1 MKRIGRL
8 PEGTVGRSDTFRR
21 HVSCLGMVALFG
33 AAMMGGAGPASA
45 AGFDRAADPVYADG
59 ILDVNGGS
67 GFGAWQLNPVEN
79 SEDQG
84 VVLGDSNTNGD
95 AGGPGINTDDL
106 AFGLYARNG
115 MVTEAIRPFAS
126 PLAIGQSF
134 SISFDNGWVEGDD
147 SAQGVV
153 LEDVDGVGRAT
164 FVIRAGS
171 STYLI
176 EDGDGVLDTG
186 IGFTDGGLDLT
197 FLITSQD
204 TYDLTVHALA
214 EDFITVFEGRVLG
227 GNPDAPMVAVRAFNA
242 NNFEEGSPG
251 RDLFINNLELGC
263 PDASECGITIAEGS
277 DFVTPGSQNVFA
289 GPENG
294 EEFRWT
300 LESNSSGASIVGP
313 DNQQVVVIDN
323 GGEPG
328 FYDLSLEVVVDGCP
342 QACLVGVTVDSLPAP
357 EAGNN
362 SPICEG
368 EDLVLTASEIE
379 NATYTWVGPN
389 LFLST
394 EQNPVVV
401 SAELAAA
408 GEYSVSA
415 SVNGSP
421 SAIAT
426 TFVDIN
432 PAPECL
438 ISGEEVICPG
448 TEQVVY
454 YAPNDLVLYEW
465 TLEGDA
471 TYENDPV
478 GGVVRIIPAESGTFT
493 LTLTIQDNNG
503 CAVTCT
509 RTVHIGDNVPPEITC
524 PDEAAVAPGE
534 DYSPDALGYAV
545 AVDSCDGDPVISYSD
560 EEVPGSCAGST
571 MVIRTWRAEDMYGNV
586 ATCEQVI
593 HIQDVN
599 GPTLEIPPSVN
610 LTCGAD
616 TSPEALGFA
625 SALDDVD
632 GAVAVTY
639 QDEVYVLDC
648 ENFVVIERVWT
659 AVDSCGNVSEDLQ
672 TITIEDTEA
681 PVMVVPASVQLPSDA
696 DTSPEAIGFA
706 VASDNCDGE
715 IDIAFF
721 DEIVE
726 GACEQEYTI
735 NRFWFATDPCGN
747 QAEGLQVIQVG
758 NGPVTITV
766 PDEAVFQCTDD
777 LAPESIGFAEAIDGL
792 GLAVE
797 LAYVDELIPGDCGGR
812 FIVLRHWQAVDAC
825 GNPVEAT
832 QTIIIDDAV
841 APVITPPADATVDCN
856 ADISTEALG
865 VATVEDA
872 CDEAPALSYSDTITP
887 GEIAGVFTVERVW
900 SAVDACGNFSEAVQV
915 ITVSD
920 ATAPELVVPADATL
934 ACGDDTSVEALGS
947 ASATDA
953 CDESPV
959 VSYSDA
965 VVPGAC
971 AASLTIERTWTA
983 VDANGNA
990 AEAVQTITV
999 TDETAPVL
1007 TLPADASI
1015 ACGASS
1021 DPSATGTATA
1031 TDGCGGDVIITY
1043 SDDATESGILRT
1055 WTATDACGNA
1065 ASGVQTITG
1074 SADTIAPVLTVP
1086 ADATVACGA
1095 DTSVDVLGSA
1105 TASDGCDLDPAV
1117 SFSDAVI
1124 AGPCA
1129 GSYLIER
1136 TWTAEDDNG
1145 NTASAVQVI
1154 TVLDET
1160 APVLTVPADVVL
1172 GCGASTAPANTG
1184 FATATDACSAP
1195 VAVTYADEHV
1205 DGSIIR
1211 TWTATDAC
1219 GNASSAEQVIAAS
1232 GGGGG
1237 APVIHVNP
1245 IVATSAFVGQPVNYP
1260 MPTATSAC
1268 DSNVTVVCSPAPGS
1282 IKGPGLYQ
1290 ITCTAIDSAG
1300 NTSTKKFTLVVLE
1313 SLRVVVDSPLKDDN
1327 KADNIET
1334 DADKENSFQV
1344 GSTLP
1349 VKVRLLDSKDRD
1361 MTLLYGLTV
1370 SVKLDVSHRQP
1381 AANGSALIANL
1392 PVSFSGVGWSN
1403 GQMAYKLCDFQYN
1416 LKTAGYP
1423 KGTEKN
1429 NTFIRARISVESL
1442 LFPGVTIG
1450 EEDVLLESKK

>member
-1 MKRIGRL
+1 
-8 PEGTVGRSDTFRR
+8 
-21 HVSCLGMVALFG
+21 MVALLG
-33 AAMMGGAGPASA
+33 AALMVGAGPGLA
-45 AGFDRAADPVYADG
+45 AGFDSAADPVYADG
-59 ILDVNGGS
+59 ILDINGGS

-79 SEDQG
+79 SDDQG
-84 VVLGDSNTNGD
+84 VVLGDSNANGD
-95 AGGPGINTDDL
+95 AGGPGINSDGL
-106 AFGLYARNG
+106 SFGLYARNG
-115 MVTEAIRPFAS
+115 LVTEAIRPFAA

-134 SISFDNGWVEGDD
+134 SLSFDNGWVEGDD

-153 LEDVDGVGRAT
+153 LEDADGVGRAT

-214 EDFITVFEGRVLG
+214 EDFITAFEGRVLG
-227 GNPDAPMVAVRAFNA
+227 GNPDAPLVAVRAFNA

-263 PDASECGITIAEGS
+263 SEASECGIALAEGS
-277 DFVTPGSQNVFA
+277 DVATPGSQNVFA

-342 QACLVGVTVDSLPAP
+342 QACLVGVTVDTLPAP

-394 EQNPVVV
+394 EQNPVIV

-438 ISGEEVICPG
+438 ISGEAVICPG

-454 YAPNDLVLYEW
+454 YAPNDLVYYEW

-509 RTVHIGDNVPPEITC
+509 RTVHIGDNVAPEITC

-534 DYSPDALGYAV
+534 DYSPEALGYAV
-545 AVDSCDGDPVISYSD
+545 AVDSCDGDSVITYSD

-571 MVIRTWRAEDMYGNV
+571 LVIRTWRAEDMYGNV
-586 ATCEQVI
+586 ATCEQLI

-599 GPTLEIPPSVN
+599 GPALEIPPSVN
-610 LTCGAD
+610 LTCGSD

-625 SALDDVD
+625 SAVDDVD
-632 GAVAVTY
+632 GSVEVTY
-639 QDEVYVLDC
+639 HDEVYVLDC
-648 ENFVVIERVWT
+648 ENFVIIERVWT

-672 TITIEDTEA
+672 SISIEDTEA
-681 PVMVVPASVQLPSDA
+681 PVMVVPAGVQVPSEA
-696 DTSPEAIGFA
+696 DTSPEALGFA
-706 VASDNCDGE
+706 IASDNCSGD
-715 IDIAFF
+715 IDISFF

-735 NRFWFATDPCGN
+735 NRFWFATDACGN

-758 NGPVTITV
+758 SGAVTITV
-766 PDEAVFQCTDD
+766 PEEAVFQCTDSLD
-777 LAPESIGFAEAIDGL
+777 PESIGFAGATDGL
-792 GLAVE
+792 GFDVE
-797 LAYVDELIPGDCGGR
+797 VSYVDEVIPGDCGGR

-841 APVITPPADATVDCN
+841 APVITVPADATVDCN
-856 ADISTEALG
+856 ADVSTDALG

-872 CDEAPALSYSDTITP
+872 CDETPALSFSDTITQ
-887 GEIAGVFTVERVW
+887 GDVAGVYTIERVW
-900 SAVDACGNFSEAVQV
+900 TAMDACGNASEAVQV

-920 ATAPELVVPADATL
+920 ATAPELVIPADATV
-934 ACGDDTSVEALGS
+934 ACGDDTGVAALGS

-953 CDESPV
+953 CDEAPV

-965 VVPGAC
+965 LVQGTC
-971 AASLTIERTWTA
+971 AANVILERTWTA
-983 VDANGNA
+983 TDANGNTA
-990 AEAVQTITV
+990 QAVQTITV
-999 TDETAPVL
+999 TDEVAPEL
-1007 TLPADASI
+1007 TVPADASI

-1031 TDGCGGDVIITY
+1031 TDGCGGDVTITY
-1043 SDDATESGILRT
+1043 ADEVTESGILRT
-1055 WTATDACGNA
+1055 WTATDACGNS
-1065 ASGVQTITG
+1065 ASAVQTISG
-1074 SADTIAPVLTVP
+1074 SADTVAPVLSLP
-1086 ADATVACGA
+1086 ADVTVACGA
-1095 DTSVDVLGSA
+1095 DTGVDALGSA
-1105 TASDGCDLDPAV
+1105 TASDGCDLDPTV
-1117 SFSDAVI
+1117 SFSDAVT

-1129 GSYLIER
+1129 GAYQIER

-1145 NTASAVQVI
+1145 NVATAVQVI
-1154 TVLDET
+1154 TVLDEN

-1172 GCGASTAPANTG
+1172 GCGASSDPSNTG

-1195 VAVTYADEHV
+1195 VSVTYTDEQV

-1219 GNASSAEQVIAAS
+1219 GNASSAEQVIAAD
-1232 GGGGG
+1232 GEGGG
-1237 APVIHVNP
+1237 APVINVDP
-1245 IVATSAFVGQPVNYP
+1245 IVVTSAFVGQPVNYP

-1282 IKGPGLYQ
+1282 IRGPGLYL

-1300 NTSTKKFTLVVLE
+1300 NSSTKKFKLVVLE
-1313 SLRVVVDSPLKDDN
+1313 SLRVVVDAPLKDDN
-1327 KADNIET
+1327 NADNIET
-1334 DADKENSFQV
+1334 DADKENKFQV

-1349 VKVRLLDSKDRD
+1349 VKVRLLDSRNRD

-1370 SVKLDVSHRQP
+1370 SVKLDVTHRQP
-1381 AANGSALIANL
+1381 GVNGSVELANL
-1392 PVSFSGVGWSN
+1392 PEKFSGTGWSN

-1416 LKTAGYP
+1416 LKTDGYP

>member
-1 MKRIGRL
+1 
-8 PEGTVGRSDTFRR
+8 
-21 HVSCLGMVALFG
+21 MVALFG